1 MKQHKVFISFYH
13 FDDQKYKNYLINYYQ
28 NYIIDKSVCNGE
40 YDSDNSDEYVKRL
53 IRDEKISDSSVILV
67 LCGLNTFK
75 RKHVD
80 WEIYAG
86 LRDSINGN
94 SGLAGILL
102 PSFPMYYGGK
112 YDFSYLPK
120 RLYDNVIS
128 GYAKLYTWEYTKNN
142 FLNIIDETFQRRV
155 DYKDKKDNARKQM
168 QYNLI

>member
-1 MKQHKVFISFYH
+1 MEQHKVFISFYH
-13 FDDQKYKNYLINYYQ
+13 FDDQLYKNYLINHFKD
-28 NYIIDKSVCNGE
+28 YIIDKSVCNGE

-53 IRDEKISDSSVILV
+53 IRDEKISDSSVVLV
-67 LCGLNTFK
+67 LCGLNTYK

-102 PSFPMYYGGK
+102 PSFPVYYSGE
-112 YDFSYLPK
+112 YNSSYLPK

-128 GYAKLYTWEYTKNN
+128 GYAKLYSWNYAKNN
-142 FLNIIDETFQRRV
+142 FLNVINETFKRRI
-155 DYKDKKDNARKQM
+155 DYKDKKDNTRKQM
-168 QYNLI
+168 QYNL